1 MLNPVCPQY
10 FGNASR
16 SSESSHHFVS
26 KVKLPVGWEGGHR
39 VSRESGGVG
48 LGGARGVLFCLMIEA
63 VFSVF
68 AEHVEY
74 FNGADVCRA

>member
-10 FGNASR
+10 FGNASQ

-39 VSRESGGVG
+39 VSGEGGGVG
-48 LGGARGVLFCLMIEA
+48 LGAARGVLFLFGVLGSFLSFCGAHLM
-63 VFSVF
+63 F
-68 AEHVEY
+68 
-74 FNGADVCRA
+74 